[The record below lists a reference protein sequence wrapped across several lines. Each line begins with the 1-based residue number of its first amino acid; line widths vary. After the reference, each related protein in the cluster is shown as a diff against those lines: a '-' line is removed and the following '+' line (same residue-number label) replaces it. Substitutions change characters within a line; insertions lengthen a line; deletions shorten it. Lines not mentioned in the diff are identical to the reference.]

1 MSVMTALG
9 LRSEPEPQ
17 KVEPPKPRHK
27 GRLIIGFNVYE
38 WDTADPASVARVKA
52 QFDHCLLM
60 GMAAFETVT
69 ERSAWGPRTIEQTTR
84 DFNPEV
90 EQYRMTAAYAGG

>member
-9 LRSEPEPQ
+9 LRSEAEPKVEVEPEP
-17 KVEPPKPRHK
+17 RFT

-38 WDTADPASVARVKA
+38 WDTADPTSVARVKA
-52 QFDHCLLM
+52 QFEHCLIM

-69 ERSAWGPRTIEQTTR
+69 EKTAWGPRTIEQTTR
-84 DFNPEV
+84 SFNPEV